1 MKFFGR
7 VMKERFVMVETMTE
21 DFETG
26 KPLVDRLENCLR
38 KICKEFDLSVPIWLD
53 RNTSEFA
60 CFKRTTFTP
69 EQFIDQV
76 RFDRLEIEVV
86 LDN

>member
-26 KPLVDRLENCLR
+26 KPLVDRLEN
-38 KICKEFDLSVPIWLD
+38 
-53 RNTSEFA
+53 
-60 CFKRTTFTP
+60 
-69 EQFIDQV
+69 
-76 RFDRLEIEVV
+76 
-86 LDN
+86 